1 MYSSEEGFSGSSS
14 TVRFWLCL
22 PAIWPRL
29 IAFEE
34 CCRARFAPSF
44 SSPGLPLSGG
54 RLSLQGWGWVW
65 ILPCC
70 GSGCL
75 PAACGW
81 LCFIMYLFHCLLICL
96 SDDVFLFLLISSI
109 LLGLAEFSVHFQRLC
124 FVAFGRNVPTVC
136 SVKLPMHIK
145 KKKSMKVSSA
155 RDYTMRPLSLHDASC
170 LRNEGLCCDA
180 QL

>member
-1 MYSSEEGFSGSSS
+1 
-14 TVRFWLCL
+14 
-22 PAIWPRL
+22 
-29 IAFEE
+29 
-34 CCRARFAPSF
+34 
-44 SSPGLPLSGG
+44 
-54 RLSLQGWGWVW
+54 
-65 ILPCC
+65 
-70 GSGCL
+70 
-75 PAACGW
+75 
-81 LCFIMYLFHCLLICL
+81 MYLFHCLLICL
-96 SDDVFLFLLISSI
+96 SDDVFLFSLISSI

-136 SVKLPMHIK
+136 SIKLPMHIKK